1 LSYAIALS
9 HPEKINKVIALSGYI
24 NEEIL
29 EENYRNN
36 DFSKLSI
43 FASHRV
49 VDQVIPVTQIGK
61 TTPFL
66 DTLEI
71 DSIYKNTPLDA
82 WNITTDFTDFKIGL
96 NNKKRFQNGT
106 FFLFLINKL

>member
-1 LSYAIALS
+1 
-9 HPEKINKVIALSGYI
+9 VIALSGYI

-49 VDQVIPVTQIGK
+49 VEVIPVTQIGK

-71 DSIYKNTPLDA
+71 ESIYKNTL
-82 WNITTDFTDFKIGL
+82 WMREYHHRFYRFQNWLKQI
-96 NNKKRFQNGT
+96 KKRFQMNL
-106 FFLFLINKL
+106 FFLFLIINFDLLQRNAFDHY